1 MSPEGH
7 YIEATPVKNAIILNV
22 GDLLQLWRN
31 YTLKSTLHRVIV
43 SSETVIEKRAKQSIA
58 CFTNSDNTY
67 VIKYEEPDGIV
78 CQKSVQEHMDQR
90 NRASIFNNRKSSI
103 QH

>member
-67 VIKYEEPDGIV
+67 VIKYEEPDGTV